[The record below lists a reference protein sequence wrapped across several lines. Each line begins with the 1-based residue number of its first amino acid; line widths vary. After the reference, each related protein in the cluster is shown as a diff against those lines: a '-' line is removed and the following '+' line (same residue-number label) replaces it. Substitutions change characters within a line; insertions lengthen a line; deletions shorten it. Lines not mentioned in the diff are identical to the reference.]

1 MVGSSAP
8 QAGASPLLRTK
19 LYIPQRRAT
28 LVPRPGLVQRL
39 DQGAARAL
47 TLISAPAGFGKTTLL
62 AEWVGETAAGE
73 RSVAWLS
80 LDRGDNNLERFW
92 VYVVTALRG
101 VRPEVGE
108 SALSLL
114 RSPQPPPSEWVLTAL
129 INDIWAMSDITAI
142 SDGPA
147 EGSRRGLT
155 LVLDDYHVIEA
166 EPVHRSVAFLLEH
179 LPPQL
184 HLVIATRSDP
194 PLPLTRL
201 RARAESAELRAADLR
216 FAPDEAAAFLNEV
229 MGLGLSAADVA
240 ALEQRTEGWIAGLQL
255 AALSMQGRDD
265 AAAFVRTFA
274 GDERYVVDYLVEEVL
289 QRQPHDVRNFLQQTS
304 ILDRLTGPLC
314 NAVTGRH
321 NGNEMLV
328 SLERGNLFVV
338 PLDTKSHW
346 FRYHHLFADVLRV
359 HAAEEDPGLIPTLH
373 QRASGWYERHG
384 QPAEAVGHALAGKD
398 FGRAARL
405 VELAGRAML
414 TGRQDDA
421 LLGWLQV
428 LPDELVRT
436 RPVLSVYFALAL
448 IGVDPEA
455 AEDRVQDA
463 ERLLDMTAQP
473 GARTEGAA
481 VEMVV
486 DDEEGFRSLPG
497 TIAIVRA
504 YRAGALGDAPGI
516 VDHARRALQLLPRG
530 DDLWRGAAGGLLG
543 LAYWT
548 TGDLEAAYRAFADAW
563 GRLRMTGDSIQEV
576 TGAFVLADI
585 RTAQGRLREAA
596 RLFEQALQRT
606 GGQGGPMPPLVAD
619 LYVGLSELHYEQGDL
634 EGASRYLQRSRELS
648 EHGGIAEH
656 RHRWYAA
663 MARIKEAR
671 ADHDGALDLLDEAQ
685 RQQVLSP
692 APVVRPIAAL
702 KTRVWVRQGKPA
714 EALGWA
720 RERGLSVDDD
730 LSYLREF
737 EHITLARVL
746 IARHQ
751 RHRAEDSLRD
761 AMVLLERLRNAAEAG
776 ERAGSLIEILT
787 LQALAHEARGDVP
800 RALAPLERALT
811 LAQPERYVRTFVD
824 EGQTMRTLLRHA
836 AAGGIAS
843 AYAQQLLAASE
854 ESAQPASSAAQAAP
868 GLAEPLTGR
877 EVEILRLIATGM
889 RNQEIADHL
898 FISLSTVKRHIANAY
913 RKLDVSHRTEAVAR
927 ANELHLL

>member
-1 MVGSSAP
+1 MVGSSG
-8 QAGASPLLRTK
+8 QRTASPLLGTK
-19 LYIPQRRAT
+19 LYIPKRRAT
-28 LVPRPGLVQRL
+28 LVPRPRLVQRL
-39 DQGAARAL
+39 DQGAEHTL

-73 RSVAWLS
+73 RPAAWLS
-80 LDRGDNNLERFW
+80 LDQGDNNLERFW

-101 VRPEVGE
+101 VRPDVGE

-129 INDIWAMSDITAI
+129 INDITAI

-147 EGSRRGLT
+147 EGLGHGLT
-155 LVLDDYHVIEA
+155 LILDDYHVIEA

-184 HLVIATRSDP
+184 QLVIATRSDP
-194 PLPLTRL
+194 PLPLARL
-201 RARAESAELRAADLR
+201 RARNELAELRAADLR
-216 FAPDEAAAFLNEV
+216 LAPNEAAAFLNEV

-240 ALEQRTEGWIAGLQL
+240 ALERRTEGWIAGLQL
-255 AALSMQGRDD
+255 AALSMQGRED
-265 AAAFVRTFA
+265 APGFVRAFA

-289 QRQPHDVRNFLQQTS
+289 QRQPTHVRNFLLQTS
-304 ILDRLTGPLC
+304 ILDRLSGPLC
-314 NAVTGRH
+314 DAVTGRDD
-321 NGNEMLV
+321 GNELLAT
-328 SLERGNLFVV
+328 LERGNLFVV
-338 PLDTKSHW
+338 PLDSKHRW
-346 FRYHHLFADVLRV
+346 FRYHHLFADALRV
-359 HAAEEDPGLIPTLH
+359 HAAEEHPDRIAMLH
-373 QRASGWYERHG
+373 RRASEWCERHG
-384 QPAEAVGHALAGKD
+384 QPSEAVGHALAGKD
-398 FGRAARL
+398 FDRAAGL

-421 LLGWLQV
+421 FLGWLQA

-436 RPVLSVYFALAL
+436 RPVLSVYYALAL
-448 IGVDPEA
+448 IAVDPEA
-455 AEDRVQDA
+455 AEDRVRDA
-463 ERLLDMTAQP
+463 ERMLDMTAQP
-473 GARTEGAA
+473 EARPEGAA
-481 VEMVV
+481 VEPVV

-516 VDHARRALQLLPRG
+516 VDHARRALQLLPEG

-543 LAYWT
+543 LAHWT
-548 TGDLEAAYRAFADAW
+548 SGDLEAAYRAFADAW
-563 GRLRMTGDSIQEV
+563 ASLRMTGDSFQEV
-576 TGAFVLADI
+576 SGALMLADI
-585 RTAQGRLREAA
+585 RTAQGRLGEAA
-596 RLFEQALQRT
+596 RLYEQALQRT
-606 GGQGGPMPPLVAD
+606 DGQGGPTPPPAAD
-619 LYVGLSELHYEQGDL
+619 LYVGLGELRCEQGDL
-634 EGASRYLQRSRELS
+634 EGASRDLQRSKELS

-656 RHRWYAA
+656 RHRWYTA

-671 ADHDGALDLLDEAQ
+671 ADLDGALDLLDEAQ
-685 RQQVLSP
+685 RLQVRSP
-692 APVVRPIAAL
+692 APDVRPIAAL
-702 KTRVWVRQGKPA
+702 KARVWGRQGKLA

-720 RERGLSVDDD
+720 RERGVSVDED

-746 IARHQ
+746 IARHK
-751 RHRAEDSLRD
+751 RHREEGPLRD
-761 AMVLLERLRNAAEAG
+761 AMALLERLRNAAEAG
-776 ERAGSLIEILT
+776 ERTGSLIEILT
-787 LQALAHEARGDVP
+787 LQALAHEAQGDVP
-800 RALAPLERALT
+800 RALAPLEHALT
-811 LAQPERYVRTFVD
+811 LAEPERYVRTFVD

-843 AYAQQLLAASE
+843 SYTQRLLAAFD
-854 ESAQPASSAAQAAP
+854 ESAQPVSTAAQAAP

-913 RKLDVSHRTEAVAR
+913 GKLDVGHRTEAVAR
-927 ANELHLL
+927 ANELNLL

>member
-1 MVGSSAP
+1 MVGSSG
-8 QAGASPLLRTK
+8 QRTGASPLLGTK
-19 LYIPQRRAT
+19 LYIPKRRAT
-28 LVPRPGLVQRL
+28 LVPRPRLVQRL
-39 DQGAARAL
+39 DQGAERTL

-62 AEWVGETAAGE
+62 AEWVGESAAGE
-73 RSVAWLS
+73 RPAAWLS
-80 LDRGDNNLERFW
+80 LDQGDNNLERFW

-114 RSPQPPPSEWVLTAL
+114 RSPQPPPSEWVLTAV
-129 INDIWAMSDITAI
+129 INDITAI

-147 EGSRRGLT
+147 AGLGHGLT
-155 LVLDDYHVIEA
+155 LILDDYHVIEA

-194 PLPLTRL
+194 PLPLARL
-201 RARAESAELRAADLR
+201 RARDELAELRAADLR

-240 ALEQRTEGWIAGLQL
+240 ALERRTEGWIAGLQL
-255 AALSMQGRDD
+255 AALSMQGRED
-265 AAAFVRTFA
+265 APGFVRAFA

-289 QRQPHDVRNFLQQTS
+289 QRQPQHIRSFLLQTS
-304 ILDRLTGPLC
+304 ILDRMSGPLC
-314 NAVTGRH
+314 DAVTGRDD
-321 NGNEMLV
+321 GKGLLET
-328 SLERGNLFVV
+328 LERGNLFVV
-338 PLDTKSHW
+338 SLDTKRQW
-346 FRYHHLFADVLRV
+346 FRYHHLFADALRV
-359 HAAEEDPGLIPTLH
+359 RAAEEHPGYLPTLH
-373 QRASGWYERHG
+373 RRASAWCERHG
-384 QPAEAVGHALAGKD
+384 QPSEAVGHALAGKD
-398 FGRAARL
+398 FGRAASL

-414 TGRQDDA
+414 TGRQDAA
-421 LLGWLQV
+421 LLGWLQA
-428 LPDELVRT
+428 LPDELFRT
-436 RPVLSVYFALAL
+436 RPVLSVYYALAL
-448 IGVDPEA
+448 IAVDPEA
-455 AEDRVQDA
+455 AEDRVRDA
-463 ERLLDMTAQP
+463 ERLLDMTAQA
-473 GARTEGAA
+473 GARPKGAA

-504 YRAGALGDAPGI
+504 YRAGALGDAPRI
-516 VDHARRALQLLPRG
+516 VHHARRALQLLPEG

-543 LAYWT
+543 LAHWT
-548 TGDLEAAYRAFADAW
+548 SGDLEAAYRAFAGAW
-563 GRLRMTGDSIQEV
+563 ASLRMTGDSFQEV
-576 TGAFVLADI
+576 SGALMLADI
-585 RTAQGRLREAA
+585 RTAQGRLGEAA
-596 RLFEQALQRT
+596 RLYEQALQRT
-606 GGQGGPMPPLVAD
+606 DGQGGPTPPPAAD
-619 LYVGLSELHYEQGDL
+619 LYVGLGELRCEQGDL
-634 EGASRYLQRSRELS
+634 EGASRYLQRSKELS

-656 RHRWYAA
+656 RHRWYTA

-671 ADHDGALDLLDEAQ
+671 ADLDGALDLLDEAQ
-685 RQQVLSP
+685 RLQIRSP
-692 APVVRPIAAL
+692 APDVRPIAAL
-702 KTRVWVRQGKPA
+702 KTRVWVRQGKLA

-720 RERGLSVDDD
+720 RERGLSVDED

-746 IARHQ
+746 IARHK
-751 RHRAEDSLRD
+751 RHREEGPLRD
-761 AMVLLERLRNAAEAG
+761 AMALLERLRNAAEAG
-776 ERAGSLIEILT
+776 ERTGSLIEILT
-787 LQALAHEARGDVP
+787 LQALAHEAQGDVP

-811 LAQPERYVRTFVD
+811 LAQPERYVCTFVD
-824 EGQTMRTLLRHA
+824 EGRTMRTLLRHA

-843 AYAQQLLAASE
+843 SYTQRLLAAFD
-854 ESAQPASSAAQAAP
+854 ESAPPVSTAAQAAP

-927 ANELHLL
+927 ANELNLV